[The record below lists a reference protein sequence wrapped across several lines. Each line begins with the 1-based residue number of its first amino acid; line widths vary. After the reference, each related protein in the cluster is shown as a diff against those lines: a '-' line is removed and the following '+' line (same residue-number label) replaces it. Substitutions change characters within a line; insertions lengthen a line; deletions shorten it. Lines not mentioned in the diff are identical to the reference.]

1 MVLKAKT
8 AGVVHI
14 VCNHNY
20 LSWQKN
26 IKKSYTVDTNLY
38 DFQYFHFLSIFHSV
52 FVVTNSPFGRLKRLN
67 WEASLLRPTHGVPL
81 LACETWGPR
90 ATRSFKLYIYTPE
103 KKPAYP
109 SKTLFILH
117 VFLNDSKA
125 SRFKSVPMPEKVQAF
140 QPYVFDSWRCTRR
153 DVAVNVPTTG
163 HAREHF
169 LEQVACCTHPGK
181 QPLARSTI

>member
-1 MVLKAKT
+1 M
-8 AGVVHI
+8 I
-14 VCNHNY
+14 F
-20 LSWQKN
+20 N
-26 IKKSYTVDTNLY
+26 ISISSPYSIR
-38 DFQYFHFLSIFHSV
+38 FLSLLTHLLEDLSAS
-52 FVVTNSPFGRLKRLN
+52 TGRHLCFDQRTECHCWPVRRGDPEPPDRL
-67 WEASLLRPTHGVPL
+67 S
-81 LACETWGPR
+81 
-90 ATRSFKLYIYTPE
+90 YIYTPE